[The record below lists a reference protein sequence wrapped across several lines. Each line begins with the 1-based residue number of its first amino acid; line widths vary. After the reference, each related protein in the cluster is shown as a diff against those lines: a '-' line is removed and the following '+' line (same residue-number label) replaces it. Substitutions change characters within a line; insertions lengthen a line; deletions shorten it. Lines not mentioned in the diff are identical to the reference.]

1 MKPMKLSGVLGTLL
15 LLLPASTG
23 LWACSGVETPPPEP
37 AGIEI
42 VFPTAF
48 SAVASG
54 TVTVRGTARGMA
66 AVRVNGTL
74 ATTSN
79 DFADWQAEVA
89 LEPGGPNVV
98 QIETEDTSGVVNP
111 EAGSLVVYASEKLLV
126 RPSAIALD
134 AAGGVALVMD
144 DASASLVSMD
154 LATGVRRVLHHEA
167 RKPGAE
173 HQGFMDVAL
182 DPAGDRAF
190 VLDFGL
196 QSVIEIGLPGAR
208 RVIADASTGSGPVL
222 MQPVSMVLDAAGNR
236 LLVLDGTLGALVA
249 IDLASGARAVLA
261 DASTGAGPALGAGND
276 MALDVAGNRVLI
288 ADPWLENPGLV
299 AVDLATGD
307 RAVVSSAT
315 AGAGPELF
323 HPQAVVV
330 DAAGNRALLH
340 DVGGG
345 ALLAVDLATGDRTV
359 IADDATGE
367 GPALGATSGMALDA
381 AGNRVLMADRAWNG
395 LLAIN
400 LTTGD
405 REIVGGVT
413 VGTGPA
419 LEGATDLAFDMAR
432 SRIVVFEEPLAAL
445 LTMDLATSERQRMLL
460 PTDEI
465 SYPVQ
470 DGRGMAFDV
479 DGNQALVI
487 DRGTEPIP
495 FAPGAPAAGV
505 APGVD
510 GDRPALL
517 AVDGSTGE
525 CRFVATV
532 SSGAERLAMDPSGE
546 RVLVLDVLSS
556 GITAI
561 DLASGQSDVIW
572 TGAGSASEA
581 TDLAVD
587 ASRGLAVVAG
597 RLEPS
602 LLGVDLGSGD
612 VRVIADASTGQG
624 VDLVEPERVVVDQV
638 RGRALVVDR
647 GLGAL
652 VSVDLDTGDRS
663 IVLDAGSAP
672 GAALEPSL
680 SDIAVD
686 AERQRAVIFDVNA
699 RALYLV
705 DLDTG
710 ARAIIAM

>member
-1 MKPMKLSGVLGTLL
+1 MRTMKLDGVLCTL
-15 LLLPASTG
+15 LLLPASTA
-23 LWACSGVETPPPEP
+23 LWACLGEETPPSGPP
-37 AGIEI
+37 GIEI
-42 VFPTAF
+42 VFPTSI
-48 SAVASG
+48 SAVESD

-79 DFADWQAEVA
+79 DFADWRAEVA
-89 LEPGGPNVV
+89 LELGGPNVV
-98 QIETEDTSGVVNP
+98 QIETEDDSGTVNP
-111 EAGSLVVYASEKLLV
+111 EAGSLVIHASEKLLV
-126 RPSAIALD
+126 RPTAVALD
-134 AAGGVALVMD
+134 AANGVALVMD

-154 LATGVRRVLHHEA
+154 LASGARRVLHQEQP
-167 RKPGAE
+167 KPYHD
-173 HQGFMDVAL
+173 HQGFFDVAL
-182 DPAGDRAF
+182 DPGDDRVL
-190 VLDFGL
+190 VLDYAS
-196 QSVIEIGLPGAR
+196 QSVIEIGPTGER
-208 RVIADASTGSGPVL
+208 RVIADAGTGAGPVL

-249 IDLASGARAVLA
+249 IDLTSGVRTVLA
-261 DASTGAGPALGAGND
+261 DERTGAGPALGAGND
-276 MALDVAGNRVLI
+276 MALDVAGGRVLI
-288 ADPWLENPGLV
+288 ADPWLEDPGLV
-299 AVDLATGD
+299 AVDLVTGN
-307 RAVVSSAT
+307 RAVISNAT
-315 AGAGPELF
+315 TGTGPALY

-340 DVGGG
+340 DLGGG

-381 AGNRVLMADRAWNG
+381 AGNRVLMADREWNG
-395 LLAIN
+395 LLTVD

-405 REIVGGVT
+405 REIVGGMT

-419 LEGATDLAFDMAR
+419 PEGATDVAFDMAR
-432 SRIVVFEEPLAAL
+432 NRIVVLEEPLAAL
-445 LTMDLATSERQRMLL
+445 LTMDLATSERQRVLL

-470 DGRGMAFDV
+470 DARGMAFDV

-487 DRGTEPIP
+487 DRGTGPIP
-495 FAPGAPAAGV
+495 FASGASAAGA
-505 APGVD
+505 APGGD
-510 GDRPALL
+510 GDRPGLI

-525 CRFVATV
+525 CRFVAEV
-532 SSGAERLAMDPSGE
+532 LSGAERLAMDASGE

-561 DLASGQSDVIW
+561 DLASGESEVIW
-572 TGAGSASEA
+572 SGAGSPGQA

-587 ASRGLAVVAG
+587 ASRDLAVVVG
-597 RLEPS
+597 QMRPS
-602 LLGVDLGSGD
+602 VLGVELDSGD
-612 VRVIADASTGQG
+612 VRVIADASKGEG
-624 VDLVEPERVVVDQV
+624 VDLVQPERVVVDEA

-652 VSVDLDTGDRS
+652 VSVDLDTGNRS
-663 IVLDAGSAP
+663 IVLDAEPTP
-672 GAALEPSL
+672 GATLAPSL